1 MTKRGTVITGLVL
14 SSLLVAG
21 LSACSGGTPSGIT
34 KAPVT
39 YGPVTQIVEAPA
51 SVTPKSQITVDAT
64 AAGSVAQLMVADG
77 QHVTAGQTLLRIDS
91 PDAQA
96 QLAAAKAA
104 DAQAAAQGKK
114 SSGGTSVLDFSQSE
128 EDADANA
135 QKAFDAAQAT
145 AEQIADPAIKAS
157 ILEQI
162 SSARTQ
168 YATAS
173 SDVRNTIANF
183 NNGLASA
190 SDVVGSLGDAQRTQ
204 TQAAVAIAQK
214 TVDSLTIK
222 ASISGDV
229 SLRSGVGGAGTSGV
243 DVSSLLSQLGG
254 SLGSL
259 AGAAGGSL
267 GSDASGGSAGGSTDP
282 GDDTVIT
289 QGSPVDSGAPLL
301 VITDSSVLTLTA
313 QVDETSILQVS
324 PGITADV
331 QLDAVPDGDYPGTVI
346 SIDSQGQS
354 SSRGGVTYRVRL
366 SLGSGTLGDGSAA
379 PVPRP
384 GMSAVADLQVAN
396 KPHVLAVP
404 SAAIVHDGNQDTVW
418 LVTSGVAHRHVV
430 RLGAQGDTAVEVSS
444 GLNAGDVIVTS
455 GADKVHDGQKL

>member
-1 MTKRGTVITGLVL
+1 MTKRGTVIAGLVL

-21 LSACSGGTPSGIT
+21 LSACGSGGPSGIA
-34 KAPVT
+34 KAPVA
-39 YGPVTQIVEAPA
+39 YGQVTQVVEAPA

-64 AAGSVAQLMVADG
+64 AAGSVAQLMVSDG
-77 QHVTAGQTLLRIDS
+77 QHVKAGQTLVRIDS

-104 DAQAAAQGKK
+104 DAQAASQGKN

-128 EDADANA
+128 SEADANA

-145 AEQIADPAIKAS
+145 ANQIADPSIKAS

-162 SSARTQ
+162 TSARTQ

-173 SDVRNTIANF
+173 SDVRTTIANF

-190 SDVVGSLGDAQRTQ
+190 SDVLGSLSDAQRTQ

-229 SLRSGVGGAGTSGV
+229 SLRSGVGGATASGV

-267 GSDASGGSAGGSTDP
+267 GSAASGGSGGTGS
-282 GDDTVIT
+282 GADTVIS

-301 VITDSSVLTLTA
+301 VITDSSTLTVTA
-313 QVDETSILQVS
+313 QIDETSILQVS

-331 QLDAVPDGDYPGTVI
+331 QLDAVPDGDYPATVI
-346 SIDSQGQS
+346 SIDSQGQA

-366 SLGSGTLGDGSAA
+366 SLGAGTLGDGSAA

-384 GMSAVADLQVAN
+384 GMSAVADLKVAN

-430 RLGAQGDTAVEVSS
+430 RLGAQGDTTVEVSA
-444 GLNAGDVIVTS
+444 GLNAGDLIVTS

>member
-1 MTKRGTVITGLVL
+1 VTKRGTAIAGIVL

-21 LSACSGGTPSGIT
+21 LSACSSGTPSGIT
-34 KAPVT
+34 KAPVA
-39 YGPVTQIVEAPA
+39 YGPVTQVVEAPA
-51 SVTPKSQITVDAT
+51 TVTPKSQITVDAT
-64 AAGSVAQLMVADG
+64 ASGSVAQLMVADG
-77 QHVTAGQTLLRIDS
+77 QHINAGQTLLRLDS

-96 QLAAAKAA
+96 QLNAAKAA

-114 SSGGTSVLDFSQSE
+114 SSGGTSVLDFSRSE
-128 EDADANA
+128 SDADANA

-145 AEQIADPAIKAS
+145 ANQIADPAIKAS
-157 ILEQI
+157 ILSQI
-162 SSARTQ
+162 TSARNQ

-183 NNGLASA
+183 NNGAASA
-190 SDVVGSLGDAQRTQ
+190 SDVLGSLSDAQRTQ
-204 TQAAVAIAQK
+204 TQAAVSIAQK

-222 ASISGDV
+222 ASISGDI
-229 SLRSGVGGAGTSGV
+229 SLRSGVGGASASGV

-254 SLGSL
+254 NLGSL
-259 AGAAGGSL
+259 AGAAGSSL
-267 GSDASGGSAGGSTDP
+267 GSAASGGSGGTDP

-301 VITDSSVLTLTA
+301 VITDSSTLTVTA
-313 QVDETSILQVS
+313 QVDETSILQVT

-331 QLDAVPDGDYPGTVI
+331 QLDAVPDGDYPATVI
-346 SIDSQGQS
+346 SIDSQGEA

-366 SLGSGTLGDGSAA
+366 SLGGGKLGDGSAA

-396 KPHVLAVP
+396 KSHVLAVP

-418 LVTSGVAHRHVV
+418 LVTSGTAHRHVV
-430 RLGAQGDTAVEVSS
+430 RLGAQGDTTVEVSS
-444 GLNAGDVIVTS
+444 GLSAGDVIVTS

>member
-1 MTKRGTVITGLVL
+1 MTKRGTALSGIVL

-21 LSACSGGTPSGIT
+21 LSACSSGSPSGIT
-34 KAPVT
+34 KAPVA
-39 YGPVTQIVEAPA
+39 YGPVTQVVEAPA
-51 SVTPKSQITVDAT
+51 TVTPKSQITVDAT

-77 QHVTAGQTLLRIDS
+77 QHVTAGQTLLRLDS

-96 QLAAAKAA
+96 QLSAAKAA
-104 DAQAAAQGKK
+104 DAQAAAQGKN

-128 EDADANA
+128 SAADANA
-135 QKAFDAAQAT
+135 QKTFDAAQAT

-157 ILEQI
+157 ILSQI
-162 SSARTQ
+162 TSARNQ

-183 NNGLASA
+183 NNGIASA
-190 SDVVGSLGDAQRTQ
+190 SDVLGSLSDAQRTQ

-222 ASISGDV
+222 ASISGDI
-229 SLRSGVGGAGTSGV
+229 SLRSGVGGASASGV
-243 DVSSLLSQLGG
+243 DVSSVLSQLGG
-254 SLGSL
+254 NLGSL

-267 GSDASGGSAGGSTDP
+267 GSAGSGGSGGTGP
-282 GDDTVIT
+282 GGDTVIA
-289 QGSPVDSGAPLL
+289 QGSPVVSGAPLL
-301 VITDSSVLTLTA
+301 VITDSSTLTLTA
-313 QVDETSILQVS
+313 QVDETSILQVT
-324 PGITADV
+324 PGVTANV
-331 QLDAVPDGDYPGTVI
+331 QLDAVPDAAYPATVI

-366 SLGSGTLGDGSAA
+366 SLAAGTLGDGSAA

-384 GMSAVADLQVAN
+384 GMSAVADLKVAD
-396 KPHVLAVP
+396 KAHVLAVP

-418 LVTSGVAHRHVV
+418 LVTSGTAHRHVV

-444 GLNAGDVIVTS
+444 GLNAGDLIVTS

>member
-1 MTKRGTVITGLVL
+1 VTKRGTAITGMAF
-14 SSLLVAG
+14 SSLLIAG
-21 LSACSGGTPSGIT
+21 LSACGSGAPSGIT
-34 KAPVT
+34 KAPVA
-39 YGPVTQIVEAPA
+39 YGPVTQVVEAPA
-51 SVTPKSQITVDAT
+51 TVTPKSQITVNAT
-64 AAGSVAQLMVADG
+64 AAGSIAQLMVADG

-96 QLAAAKAA
+96 QLSAAKAA

-114 SSGGTSVLDFSQSE
+114 SSSGSSVVDFSRSE
-128 EDADANA
+128 SNADANA

-145 AEQIADPAIKAS
+145 ANQIADPAVKAS
-157 ILEQI
+157 ILSQI
-162 SSARTQ
+162 TSARNQ

-173 SDVRNTIANF
+173 NDVRNTIANF
-183 NNGLASA
+183 NNGIASA
-190 SDVVGSLGDAQRTQ
+190 SDVVGSLSDAQRTQ

-222 ASISGDV
+222 ASIAGDI
-229 SLRSGVGGAGTSGV
+229 SLRSGVGGASASGV

-254 SLGSL
+254 NLGSL

-267 GSDASGGSAGGSTDP
+267 GSAASGGSGGNDP
-282 GDDTVIT
+282 GGDTVIA
-289 QGSPVDSGAPLL
+289 QRSPVASGAPLL
-301 VITDSSVLTLTA
+301 VITDSSTLTLTA
-313 QVDETSILQVS
+313 QVDETSILQVT
-324 PGITADV
+324 PGITAGV
-331 QLDAVPDGDYPGTVI
+331 QLDAVPDADYPATVV

-366 SLGSGTLGDGSAA
+366 SLGAGTLGDGSAA
-379 PVPRP
+379 PTPRP

-396 KPHVLAVP
+396 KAHVLAVP

-418 LVTSGVAHRHVV
+418 LVTSGAAHRHVV
-430 RLGAQGDTAVEVSS
+430 RLGAQGDTTVEVSS
-444 GLNAGDVIVTS
+444 GLSAGDVIVTS

>member
-1 MTKRGTVITGLVL
+1 M
-14 SSLLVAG
+14 A
-21 LSACSGGTPSGIT
+21 
-34 KAPVT
+34 
-39 YGPVTQIVEAPA
+39 YGPVTQVVEAPA
-51 SVTPKSQITVDAT
+51 SVTPKAQITVDAT
-64 AAGSVAQLMVADG
+64 AGGSIAQLMVADG
-77 QHVTAGQTLLRIDS
+77 QHVTAGQTLLKIDS

-96 QLAAAKAA
+96 QLNAAKAA

-114 SSGGTSVLDFSQSE
+114 SSGGGSVLDFSQSE
-128 EDADANA
+128 ADADANA
-135 QKAFDAAQAT
+135 EKAFDAAQAT
-145 AEQIADPAIKAS
+145 ANQIADPAIKAS
-157 ILEQI
+157 ILSQI
-162 SSARTQ
+162 TSARNQ

-173 SDVRNTIANF
+173 SDVRTTIANF
-183 NNGLASA
+183 NNGIASA
-190 SDVVGSLGDAQRTQ
+190 SDVVGSLSDAQRTQ

-222 ASISGDV
+222 ASISGDI
-229 SLRSGVGGAGTSGV
+229 SLRSGVGGASASGV

-254 SLGSL
+254 NLGSL

-267 GSDASGGSAGGSTDP
+267 GSAASGGGSSDP
-282 GDDTVIT
+282 GDDTVIS

-301 VITDSSVLTLTA
+301 VITDSSTLTVTA
-313 QVDETSILQVS
+313 QVDETSILQVT
-324 PGITADV
+324 PGVTADV

-366 SLGSGTLGDGSAA
+366 SLGAGTLGDGSAA

-404 SAAIVHDGNQDTVW
+404 AAAIVHDGNQDTVW
-418 LVTSGVAHRHVV
+418 LVTSGKAHKHVV
-430 RLGAQGDTAVEVSS
+430 RLGAQGDTTVEVSS
-444 GLNAGDVIVTS
+444 GLSAGDVIVTS

>member
-1 MTKRGTVITGLVL
+1 VTKRGTAITGMAF
-14 SSLLVAG
+14 SSLLIAG
-21 LSACSGGTPSGIT
+21 LSACGSGAPSGIT
-34 KAPVT
+34 KAPVA
-39 YGPVTQIVEAPA
+39 YGPVTQVVEAPA
-51 SVTPKSQITVDAT
+51 TVTPKSQITVNAT
-64 AAGSVAQLMVADG
+64 AAGSIAQLMVADG

-96 QLAAAKAA
+96 QLSAAKAA

-114 SSGGTSVLDFSQSE
+114 SSSGSSVVDFSRSE
-128 EDADANA
+128 SNADANA

-145 AEQIADPAIKAS
+145 ANQIADPAVKAS
-157 ILEQI
+157 ILSQI
-162 SSARTQ
+162 TSARNQ

-173 SDVRNTIANF
+173 NDVRNTIANF
-183 NNGLASA
+183 NNGIASA
-190 SDVVGSLGDAQRTQ
+190 SDVVGSLSDAQRTQ

-222 ASISGDV
+222 ASIAGDI
-229 SLRSGVGGAGTSGV
+229 SLRSGVGGASASGV

-254 SLGSL
+254 NLGSL

-267 GSDASGGSAGGSTDP
+267 GSAASGGSGGNDP
-282 GDDTVIT
+282 GGDTVIA
-289 QGSPVDSGAPLL
+289 QGSPVASGAPLL
-301 VITDSSVLTLTA
+301 VITDSSTLTLTA
-313 QVDETSILQVS
+313 QVDETSILQVT
-324 PGITADV
+324 PGITAGV
-331 QLDAVPDGDYPGTVI
+331 QLDAVPDADYPATVV

-366 SLGSGTLGDGSAA
+366 SLGAGTLGDGSAA
-379 PVPRP
+379 PTPRP

-396 KPHVLAVP
+396 KAHVLAVP

-418 LVTSGVAHRHVV
+418 LVTSGAAHRHVV
-430 RLGAQGDTAVEVSS
+430 RLGAQGDTTVEVSS
-444 GLNAGDVIVTS
+444 GLSAGDVIVTS

>member
-1 MTKRGTVITGLVL
+1 MTKRGTAIAGSVL

-21 LSACSGGTPSGIT
+21 LSACGSGAPSGIT
-34 KAPVT
+34 KAPVA
-39 YGPVTQIVEAPA
+39 YGPVTQVVEAPA
-51 SVTPKSQITVDAT
+51 SVTPKAQITVDAT
-64 AAGSVAQLMVADG
+64 AGGSIAQLMVADG
-77 QHVTAGQTLLRIDS
+77 QHVTAGQTLLKIDS

-96 QLAAAKAA
+96 QLNAAKAA

-114 SSGGTSVLDFSQSE
+114 SSGGGSVLDFSQSE
-128 EDADANA
+128 ADADANA
-135 QKAFDAAQAT
+135 EKAFDAAQAT
-145 AEQIADPAIKAS
+145 ANQIADPAIKAS
-157 ILEQI
+157 ILSQI
-162 SSARTQ
+162 TSARNQ

-173 SDVRNTIANF
+173 SDVRTTIANF
-183 NNGLASA
+183 NNGIASA
-190 SDVVGSLGDAQRTQ
+190 SDVVGSLSDAQRTQ

-222 ASISGDV
+222 ASISGDI
-229 SLRSGVGGAGTSGV
+229 SLRSGVGGASASGV

-254 SLGSL
+254 NLGSL

-267 GSDASGGSAGGSTDP
+267 GSAASGGGSSDP
-282 GDDTVIT
+282 GDDTVIS

-301 VITDSSVLTLTA
+301 VITDSSTLTVTA
-313 QVDETSILQVS
+313 QVDETSILQVT

-366 SLGSGTLGDGSAA
+366 SLGAGTLGDGSAA

-404 SAAIVHDGNQDTVW
+404 AAAIVHDGNQDTVW
-418 LVTSGVAHRHVV
+418 LVTSGKAHKHVV
-430 RLGAQGDTAVEVSS
+430 RLGAQGDTTVEVSS
-444 GLNAGDVIVTS
+444 GLSAGDVIVTS

>member
-1 MTKRGTVITGLVL
+1 MTKRGTAIAGLVL
-14 SSLLVAG
+14 SSLLTAG
-21 LSACSGGTPSGIT
+21 LTACGSGGPSGVT
-34 KAPVT
+34 KAPVA
-39 YGPVTQIVEAPA
+39 YGAVTQVVEAPA
-51 SVTPKSQITVDAT
+51 TVTPKTQITVTAT

-96 QLAAAKAA
+96 QLNAAKAA
-104 DAQAAAQGKK
+104 DAQAAAQGKRS
-114 SSGGTSVLDFSQSE
+114 SSGSSAIDFSESE
-128 EDADANA
+128 SLADANA
-135 QKAFDAAQAT
+135 QKSFDAAQTT

-157 ILEQI
+157 ILKQI
-162 SSARTQ
+162 TSARNQ

-173 SDVRNTIANF
+173 SDVRSTIANF

-190 SDVVGSLGDAQRTQ
+190 SDVVGSLSGAQRTQ

-214 TVDSLTIK
+214 TVDSLTMK
-222 ASISGDV
+222 ASIAGDI
-229 SLRSGVGGAGTSGV
+229 SLRSGVGGASASGV

-254 SLGSL
+254 NLGSL

-267 GSDASGGSAGGSTDP
+267 GSAASGGGSSDP

-289 QGSPVDSGAPLL
+289 QGSPVDSGAALL
-301 VITDSSVLTLTA
+301 VITDSSTLTLTA
-313 QVDETSILQVS
+313 QVDETSILQVT
-324 PGITADV
+324 PGIAADV
-331 QLDAVPDGDYPGTVI
+331 QLDAVPDADYQASVI

-366 SLGSGTLGDGSAA
+366 SLGAGKLGDGSAA

-404 SAAIVHDGNQDTVW
+404 SAAVVHVGNQDTVW
-418 LVTSGVAHRHVV
+418 LVASGTAHRHVV
-430 RLGAQGDTAVEVSS
+430 RLGAQGDTTVEVSS
-444 GLNAGDVIVTS
+444 GLNPGDVIVTS

>member
-1 MTKRGTVITGLVL
+1 MTKRGTAIAGIVFS

-21 LSACSGGTPSGIT
+21 LSACSSGTPSGIT
-34 KAPVT
+34 KAPVA
-39 YGPVTQIVEAPA
+39 YGPVTQVVEAPA
-51 SVTPKSQITVDAT
+51 TVTPKSQITVDAT

-96 QLAAAKAA
+96 QLNAAKAA

-114 SSGGTSVLDFSQSE
+114 SSGGSVIDFSRSE
-128 EDADANA
+128 SNADANA

-145 AEQIADPAIKAS
+145 ANQIADPAVKAS
-157 ILEQI
+157 ILSQI
-162 SSARTQ
+162 TSARNQ

-173 SDVRNTIANF
+173 NDVRNTIANF
-183 NNGLASA
+183 NNGIASA
-190 SDVVGSLGDAQRTQ
+190 SDVVGSLSDAQRTQ

-222 ASISGDV
+222 ASIAGDV
-229 SLRSGVGGAGTSGV
+229 SLRSGVGGAGASGV

-254 SLGSL
+254 NLGSL

-267 GSDASGGSAGGSTDP
+267 GSAASGGSGGSDP
-282 GDDTVIT
+282 GGDTVIA
-289 QGSPVDSGAPLL
+289 QGAPVDSGAPLL
-301 VITDSSVLTLTA
+301 VITDSSTLTLTA
-313 QVDETSILQVS
+313 QVDETSILQVT
-324 PGITADV
+324 PGITANV
-331 QLDAVPDGDYPGTVI
+331 QLDAVPDGNYPATVV

-366 SLGSGTLGDGSAA
+366 SLGAGQLGDGSAA

-396 KPHVLAVP
+396 KAHVLAVP

-418 LVTSGVAHRHVV
+418 LVTSGKAHRHVV
-430 RLGAQGDTAVEVSS
+430 RLGAQGDTTVEVSS

>member
-1 MTKRGTVITGLVL
+1 MTKRGTAIR
-14 SSLLVAG
+14 AG
-21 LSACSGGTPSGIT
+21 LALSALLIVGLTACSSGGPSGIT
-34 KAPVT
+34 KAPVA
-39 YGPVTQIVEAPA
+39 YGQVTQVVEAPA
-51 SVTPKSQITVDAT
+51 NVTPKSQITVDAT
-64 AAGSVAQLMVADG
+64 AAGTVAQLMVADG
-77 QHVTAGQTLLRIDS
+77 QHVKAGQTLLRIDS

-96 QLAAAKAA
+96 QLSAAKAA

-128 EDADANA
+128 NDADANA

-145 AEQIADPAIKAS
+145 ANQISDPSIKAS
-157 ILEQI
+157 ILQQI
-162 SSARTQ
+162 TSARNQ

-190 SDVVGSLGDAQRTQ
+190 SDVLGSLSDAQRTQ

-222 ASISGDV
+222 ATMSGDV
-229 SLRSGVGGAGTSGV
+229 SLRSGVGGATASGV
-243 DVSSLLSQLGG
+243 DVSSLLSQVGG
-254 SLGSL
+254 NLGSL

-267 GSDASGGSAGGSTDP
+267 GAAASGGGGGTDP
-282 GDDTVIT
+282 GADTVIS
-289 QGSPVDSGAPLL
+289 QGSPVVSGAPLL
-301 VITDSSVLTLTA
+301 VITDSSTLTVTA

-324 PGITADV
+324 PGVTANV
-331 QLDAVPDGDYPGTVI
+331 QLDAVPDGSYPATVV
-346 SIDSQGQS
+346 SIDSQGQA

-366 SLGSGTLGDGSAA
+366 SLGAGTLGDGSPA

-384 GMSAVADLQVAN
+384 GMSAVADLNVAN
-396 KPHVLAVP
+396 KAHVLAVP
-404 SAAIVHDGNQDTVW
+404 AAAVVHDGNQDTVW
-418 LVTSGVAHRHVV
+418 LVDSGVAHRHVV
-430 RLGAQGDTAVEVSS
+430 RLGAQGDTTVEVAS
-444 GLNAGDVIVTS
+444 GLNAGDLIVTS

>member
-1 MTKRGTVITGLVL
+1 M
-14 SSLLVAG
+14 A
-21 LSACSGGTPSGIT
+21 
-34 KAPVT
+34 
-39 YGPVTQIVEAPA
+39 YGQVTQVVEAPA
-51 SVTPKSQITVDAT
+51 SVTPKSQITVNAT
-64 AAGSVAQLMVADG
+64 AAGSIAQLMVSDG
-77 QHVTAGQTLLRIDS
+77 QHVKAGQTLLRIDS

-96 QLAAAKAA
+96 QLASAKAA
-104 DAQAAAQGKK
+104 DAQAASQGKN

-128 EDADANA
+128 SEADANA

-145 AEQIADPAIKAS
+145 ANQIADPSIKAS

-162 SSARTQ
+162 TSARTQ

-173 SDVRNTIANF
+173 SDVRTTIANF

-190 SDVVGSLGDAQRTQ
+190 SDVLGSLSDAQRTQ

-229 SLRSGVGGAGTSGV
+229 SLRSGVGGATASGV

-267 GSDASGGSAGGSTDP
+267 GSAASGGSGGTDS
-282 GDDTVIT
+282 GADTVIS

-301 VITDSSVLTLTA
+301 VITDSSTLTVTA

-331 QLDAVPDGDYPGTVI
+331 QLDAVPDGDYPATVI
-346 SIDSQGQS
+346 SIDSQGQA

-366 SLGSGTLGDGSAA
+366 SLGAGTLGDGSAA

-384 GMSAVADLQVAN
+384 GMSAVADLNVAN

-418 LVTSGVAHRHVV
+418 LVTSGVAHRQVV
-430 RLGAQGDTAVEVSS
+430 RLGAQGDTTVEVSA
-444 GLNAGDVIVTS
+444 GLNAGDLIVTS

>member
-1 MTKRGTVITGLVL
+1 VTKRGTVITGIVL
-14 SSLLVAG
+14 SSLLVTG
-21 LSACSGGTPSGIT
+21 LSACGGGGPSGVT
-34 KAPVT
+34 KAPVA
-39 YGPVTQIVEAPA
+39 YGAVTQVVEAPA
-51 SVTPKSQITVDAT
+51 SVTPKAQITVNAT
-64 AAGSVAQLMVADG
+64 AGGSIAQLMVADG

-96 QLAAAKAA
+96 QLNAAKAA

-114 SSGGTSVLDFSQSE
+114 SSGGTSVLDFSQTE
-128 EDADANA
+128 ANADANA
-135 QKAFDAAQAT
+135 QKAFDAAQST
-145 AEQIADPAIKAS
+145 AEQIADPTIKAS
-157 ILEQI
+157 ILAQI
-162 SSARTQ
+162 TSARNQ

-173 SDVRNTIANF
+173 SDVRTTIANF
-183 NNGLASA
+183 NNGIASA
-190 SDVVGSLGDAQRTQ
+190 SDVLGSLSDAQRTQ

-229 SLRSGVGGAGTSGV
+229 SLRSGVGGASASGV

-254 SLGSL
+254 NLGSL
-259 AGAAGGSL
+259 AGAAGSL
-267 GSDASGGSAGGSTDP
+267 GSAASGGGGSTDA
-282 GDDTVIT
+282 GADTVIS
-289 QGSPVDSGAPLL
+289 QGSPVVSGAPLL
-301 VITDSSVLTLTA
+301 VITDSSTLTLTA
-313 QVDETSILQVS
+313 QVDETSILQVT
-324 PGITADV
+324 PGVKASV
-331 QLDAVPDGDYPGTVI
+331 QLDAVPDAAYTGTVI

-366 SLGSGTLGDGSAA
+366 SLAGGTLGDGSAA
-379 PVPRP
+379 PAPRP

-396 KPHVLAVP
+396 KQHVLAVP

-418 LVTSGVAHRHVV
+418 LVTSGTAHRHVV
-430 RLGAQGDTAVEVSS
+430 RLGAQGDTTVEVSS

>member
-1 MTKRGTVITGLVL
+1 MTKRGTAIAGIVF
-14 SSLLVAG
+14 SSLLIAG
-21 LSACSGGTPSGIT
+21 LSACSSGTPSGIT
-34 KAPVT
+34 KAPVA
-39 YGPVTQIVEAPA
+39 YGPVTQVVEAPA
-51 SVTPKSQITVDAT
+51 TVTPKSQITVNAT
-64 AAGSVAQLMVADG
+64 AAGSIAQLTVADG

-96 QLAAAKAA
+96 QLSAAKAA

-114 SSGGTSVLDFSQSE
+114 SSGGSVINFSQSE
-128 EDADANA
+128 SNADANA

-145 AEQIADPAIKAS
+145 AEQIADPAVKAS
-157 ILEQI
+157 ILSQI
-162 SSARTQ
+162 TSARNQ

-173 SDVRNTIANF
+173 NDVRNTIANF
-183 NNGLASA
+183 NNGIASA
-190 SDVVGSLGDAQRTQ
+190 SDVVGSLSDAQRTQ

-222 ASISGDV
+222 ASITGDI
-229 SLRSGVGGAGTSGV
+229 SLRSGVGGASASGV

-254 SLGSL
+254 NLGSL

-267 GSDASGGSAGGSTDP
+267 GSAASGGSGGSDP

-301 VITDSSVLTLTA
+301 VITDSSTLTLTA
-313 QVDETSILQVS
+313 QVDETSILQVT
-324 PGITADV
+324 PGISAGV
-331 QLDAVPDGDYPGTVI
+331 QLDAVPDADYPATVV

-366 SLGSGTLGDGSAA
+366 SLGAGTLGDGSVA

-396 KPHVLAVP
+396 KAHVLAVP

-418 LVTSGVAHRHVV
+418 LVTSGTAHRHVV

-444 GLNAGDVIVTS
+444 GLSAGDVIVTS

>member
-1 MTKRGTVITGLVL
+1 MTKRGTAIAGLVL

-21 LSACSGGTPSGIT
+21 LSACGSGTPSGIT
-34 KAPVT
+34 KAPVA
-39 YGPVTQIVEAPA
+39 YGPVTQVVEAPA
-51 SVTPKSQITVDAT
+51 TVTPKSQITLDAT
-64 AAGSVAQLMVADG
+64 ASGSVAQLMVADG
-77 QHVTAGQTLLRIDS
+77 QHVTAGQTLLKIDS

-96 QLAAAKAA
+96 QLNAAKAA

-114 SSGGTSVLDFSQSE
+114 SSGGGSVLDFSQSE
-128 EDADANA
+128 ADADANA
-135 QKAFDAAQAT
+135 EKAFDAAQAT
-145 AEQIADPAIKAS
+145 ANQIADPAIKAS
-157 ILEQI
+157 ILSQI
-162 SSARTQ
+162 TSARNQ

-173 SDVRNTIANF
+173 SEVRTTIANF
-183 NNGLASA
+183 NNGIASA
-190 SDVVGSLGDAQRTQ
+190 SDVIGSLSDAQRTQ

-222 ASISGDV
+222 ASISGDI
-229 SLRSGVGGAGTSGV
+229 SLRSGVGGASASGV

-254 SLGSL
+254 NLGAL

-267 GSDASGGSAGGSTDP
+267 GSAASGAGGSTDP
-282 GDDTVIT
+282 GDDTVIS

-301 VITDSSVLTLTA
+301 VITDSSTLTVTA
-313 QVDETSILQVS
+313 QVDETSILQVT
-324 PGITADV
+324 PGVTADM

-346 SIDSQGQS
+346 SVDSQGEA

-366 SLGSGTLGDGSAA
+366 SLGAGTLGDGSAA

-404 SAAIVHDGNQDTVW
+404 VAAIVHDGNQDTVW
-418 LVTSGVAHRHVV
+418 LVTAGKAHRHVV
-430 RLGAQGDTAVEVSS
+430 RLGAQGDTTVEVSS

>member
-1 MTKRGTVITGLVL
+1 MTKRGTAIAGIVF
-14 SSLLVAG
+14 SSLLAAG
-21 LSACSGGTPSGIT
+21 LSACSSGTPSGIT
-34 KAPVT
+34 KAPVA
-39 YGPVTQIVEAPA
+39 YGPVTQVVEAPA
-51 SVTPKSQITVDAT
+51 TVTPKSQITVSAT

-91 PDAQA
+91 PNAQA
-96 QLAAAKAA
+96 QLSAAKAA

-114 SSGGTSVLDFSQSE
+114 SSGGGVIDFSQSE
-128 EDADANA
+128 SDADANA

-145 AEQIADPAIKAS
+145 AAQIADPAVKAS
-157 ILEQI
+157 ILSQI
-162 SSARTQ
+162 TSARNQ

-173 SDVRNTIANF
+173 NDVRNTIANF
-183 NNGLASA
+183 NNGIASA
-190 SDVVGSLGDAQRTQ
+190 SDVVGSLSDAQRTQ

-222 ASISGDV
+222 ASIAGDI
-229 SLRSGVGGAGTSGV
+229 SLRSGVGGASASGV

-254 SLGSL
+254 NLGSL

-267 GSDASGGSAGGSTDP
+267 GSAASGGSGGGNP
-282 GDDTVIT
+282 GGDTVIA
-289 QGSPVDSGAPLL
+289 QGSPVDSGVPLL
-301 VITDSSVLTLTA
+301 VITDSSTLTLTA
-313 QVDETSILQVS
+313 QVDETSILQVT
-324 PGITADV
+324 PGIAADV
-331 QLDAVPDGDYPGTVI
+331 QLDAVPDADYPAAVV

-366 SLGSGTLGDGSAA
+366 SLGAGTLGDGSAA

-384 GMSAVADLQVAN
+384 GMSAVADLKVAN
-396 KPHVLAVP
+396 EAHVLAVP

-418 LVTSGVAHRHVV
+418 LVTSGTAHRHVI
-430 RLGAQGDTAVEVSS
+430 RLGAQGDITVEVSS
-444 GLNAGDVIVTS
+444 GLSAGDVIVMS